1 MSTVSIVGPFERAA
15 TATLEE
21 RALVHVIIAGCG
33 RVGGQLAREL
43 VAADHEVA
51 VIDKRP
57 AAFRRLGDDFA
68 GQTIV
73 GIVFDRDTLEAAGIK
88 RAQAFVAVTS
98 GDNSNVVSA
107 RTARE
112 HYQVERVVA
121 RIYDPERAA
130 IYERLGITTIASA
143 RWTAEAVMRTLL
155 PAGDRIEGSVGTG
168 SGDVVLVT
176 VTVPGG
182 VHAADAGQLT
192 LPGKAILVAVS
203 REGATH
209 LPVPGARLSSGDQVH
224 LAVQRSE
231 VDNVRELADALVE
244 EVS

>member
-1 MSTVSIVGPFERAA
+1 
-15 TATLEE
+15 
-21 RALVHVIIAGCG
+21 VHVIIAGCG

-43 VAADHEVA
+43 ADDDHEVV

-57 AAFRRLGDDFA
+57 EAFRRLGDDFA
-68 GQTIV
+68 GRTLV
-73 GIVFDRDTLEAAGIK
+73 GIVFDRATLETAGIK
-88 RAQAFVAVTS
+88 QAQAFVAVTS

-112 HYQVERVVA
+112 HYKVERVVA

-155 PAGDRIEGSVGTG
+155 PAGNRIEASVGTG

-176 VTVPGG
+176 VTVP
-182 VHAADAGQLT
+182 AADAGQLT

-209 LPVPGARLSSGDQVH
+209 LPVPGARLESGDQVH

-231 VDNVRELADALVE
+231 VENVRELADALVE